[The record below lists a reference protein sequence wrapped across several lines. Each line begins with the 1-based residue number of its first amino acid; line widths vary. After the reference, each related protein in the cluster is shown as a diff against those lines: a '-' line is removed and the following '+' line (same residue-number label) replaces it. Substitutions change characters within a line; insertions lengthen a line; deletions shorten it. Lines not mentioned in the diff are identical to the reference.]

1 MDVANATENGHNK
14 LKDDVGDRCQKLFL
28 DFLEGYLVYLFFF
41 SDRINLYNKIT
52 GLKLMAN
59 PSILKW
65 LKN

>member
-41 SDRINLYNKIT
+41 
-52 GLKLMAN
+52 
-59 PSILKW
+59 
-65 LKN
+65 